1 MTQEHH
7 HVQDERQVTGLADDW
22 APVFKTLSDPTRLRL
37 LLAMHYRG
45 PAEAS
50 VSDLAAATG
59 VRVATA
65 SASLVTMADAGVIEP
80 VRQGRVVRYRLVD
93 DQVHRLLHHLGATH
107 AH

>member
-1 MTQEHH
+1 MAQEAH
-7 HVQDERQVTGLADDW
+7 QNQEERKVTGLADDW

-45 PAEAS
+45 PAEAT
-50 VSDLAAATG
+50 VSDLAEATG

-65 SASLVTMADAGVIEP
+65 SASLVTMADSGIIEP
-80 VRQGRVVRYRLVD
+80 VREGRAVRYRLVD
-93 DQVHRLLHHLGATH
+93 DQIHALLHHLGATH